1 MGSGIEERI
10 RELLVMHLGEE
21 SGAENRR
28 VELSG
33 VTIVELRVDK
43 MVVVVEDGGQDKA

>member
-10 RELLVMHLGEE
+10 RALLSTHLGEE
-21 SGAENRR
+21 SGTENRR

>member
-10 RELLVMHLGEE
+10 RELLSTHLGED
-21 SGAENRR
+21 SSTENRR

-33 VTIVELRVDK
+33 VTIVELHVER
-43 MVVVVEDGGQDKA
+43 MVVVIDDERRDKS

>member
-10 RELLVMHLGEE
+10 RELLATELLSDFPGDMP
-21 SGAENRR
+21 R

-33 VTIVELRVDK
+33 VTVELRVER
-43 MVVVVEDGGQDKA
+43 VVVVLGAGQSKES